1 MVYCRS
7 ASGYAS
13 YKFVYSIGLISGQ
26 CFFLLSSLKKK
37 NLLRNWE
44 HLGPLFLYG
53 HADGMNCRHLMAGIV
68 DSRLKLWHLE
78 FSHKG
83 RHTFAMFSAHVLHE

>member
-1 MVYCRS
+1 MLAISLYTVL
-7 ASGYAS
+7 GS
-13 YKFVYSIGLISGQ
+13 YLGNA
-26 CFFLLSSLKKK
+26 FFCLVHLKKK
-37 NLLRNWE
+37 NSLRNWE

-83 RHTFAMFSAHVLHE
+83 RHTFAMFSTHVLHE